1 VYSVNS
7 AANSLQY
14 TTNSGGT
21 QASYTGGGLSAP
33 VSLAVDGAGYVWIA
47 NSGNNTVS
55 EFTDARSAVSPS
67 NGFGAAYV
75 TGEALSAP
83 SAVAIDQT
91 GGVWVTNKSGNTVTH
106 IFGAAAPTVAPI
118 SSATATGT
126 LGTKP

>member
-1 VYSVNS
+1 VNS
-7 AANSLQY
+7 AANSLLY
-14 TTNSGGT
+14 TTNNGGT
-21 QASYTGGGLSAP
+21 SANYSGGGLSAP

-55 EFTDARSAVSPS
+55 EFTNARSAISGTAGYGS
-67 NGFGAAYV
+67 SYV
-75 TGEALSAP
+75 TAEALNAP

-106 IFGAAAPTVAPI
+106 IFGAAAPTAAPL